1 MSVLYFSVAGVH
13 GLAHLPDNEDVM
25 HKIPTALLLALLL
38 SPTCLADERLF
49 LEAWRRVQRTFYD
62 KNMRGVDW
70 AAVREEL
77 LPHAKAASTPEQN
90 SEVINRAL
98 KRLGASH
105 TYHFIP
111 SQREY
116 WELLDVFYPE
126 GVPEN
131 LSRGRFDD
139 GRVRY
144 VGVGLVSRKIDDKVF
159 AIDVYDGA
167 PAANAGIMAGDE
179 LISVN
184 GEPWSDVDAFSGK
197 ADQEVTV
204 KIRRDKDGPTTD
216 VVVIPKRLQPRS
228 MFLRAMKQSA
238 QVIERGDR
246 KIGYVRVRSYA
257 SESYQEQ
264 LAALL
269 AGPLAECDALVLD
282 LRGGWGGAQAAYMNL
297 FGSLAPVVDFRMRN
311 AGTWNSRS
319 NERTWDKPMA
329 VLIDSD
335 SRSGKE
341 ILAYAFKARNRAT
354 LVGTTTRGAVLGGS
368 SFILSDGSLLMVAVA
383 DVRVEGRSLE
393 GHGVEP
399 DIRVERHLPYSAGE
413 DPQFTRATDL
423 LANQLASTE
432 AIKTN

>member
-1 MSVLYFSVAGVH
+1 MPKLRA
-13 GLAHLPDNEDVM
+13 VM
-25 HKIPTALLLALLL
+25 LLALLL
-38 SPTCLADERLF
+38 SPNCLADERLF
-49 LEAWRRVQRTFYD
+49 LEAWKRVQRSFYD
-62 KNMRGVDW
+62 KDMRGVDW
-70 AAVREEL
+70 SAVRDEL
-77 LPHAKAASTPEQN
+77 LPDAKAASTPEQN

-116 WELLDVFYPE
+116 WELLDVFFPE

-144 VGVGLVSRKIDDKVF
+144 VGIGVVSRTIDGKVF

-167 PAANAGIMAGDE
+167 PAASAGIMVGDE

-184 GEPWSDVDAFSGK
+184 GERWSDIDAFCGK

-216 VVVIPKRLQPRS
+216 VVVVPKRLQPRS

-238 QVIERGDR
+238 QVVEDGEK

-257 SESYQEQ
+257 SESYQKQ

-269 AGPLAECDALVLD
+269 AGPLAECDALILD
-282 LRGGWGGAQAAYMNL
+282 LRGGWGGAQAEYMNL
-297 FGSLAPVVDFRMRN
+297 FGSLAPDVDFRMRN
-311 AGTWNSRS
+311 SEWNSKS
-319 NERTWDKPMA
+319 ESQTWDKPMV

-341 ILAYAFKARNRAT
+341 ILAYAFKARHRAT

-368 SFILSDGSLLMVAVA
+368 SFILSDGSLLMVAVS
-383 DVRVEGRSLE
+383 DVRVEGQILE
-393 GHGVEP
+393 GHGIEP
-399 DIRVERHLPYSAGE
+399 DVRVERPIPYSVGR
-413 DPQFTRATDL
+413 DPQLNRAVEL
-423 LANQLASTE
+423 LSTPPTSSHSK
-432 AIKTN
+432 KTN